1 MKRRIFLQTGTFGL
15 ISLGVPSVVS
25 AAVSSSPFSG
35 VSDWFR
41 QLTAITGAQRRSAVG
56 AQPKTLRQAM
66 ENINAFW
73 ARQDFESRDSSLFFC
88 YSGQATCCFYPLVLR
103 RAAAGLTDFLT
114 PVLEERPDGSWR
126 TLVVLSGYQ
135 LEALARASIALA
147 KQTEDSPLADLLLPA
162 GPVNMRDGSIPTR
175 RGKIFIETQLQK
187 GEAFTQ
193 VQVQEN
199 GQVVFSEKFVS
210 AHCLSHTPAPV
221 AVL

>member
-1 MKRRIFLQTGTFGL
+1 MKRRIFLQTGAFGL
-15 ISLGVPSVVS
+15 IGLGVPSVVS
-25 AAVSSSPFSG
+25 AAVSNSPFAG
-35 VSDWFR
+35 VSNWFHHWV
-41 QLTAITGAQRRSAVG
+41 TVTGAQRRSVAGV
-56 AQPKTLRQAM
+56 PSEVLRQTI
-66 ENINAFW
+66 ENINALW
-73 ARQDFESRDSSLFFC
+73 VRQDFDPRDSSLFFC
-88 YSGQATCCFYPLVLR
+88 NSGPATRCFYPLVLR

-114 PVLEERPDGSWR
+114 PVLEECPDGSWR

-147 KQTEDSPLADLLLPA
+147 KQTEELPLTDLLMPA
-162 GPVNMRDGSIPTR
+162 GPVDMRDGSIPTR

-199 GQVVFSEKFVS
+199 GQVVFSGKFVS
-210 AHCLSHTPAPV
+210 AHCLSHTPNAV